1 MKCALPGG
9 FYVLWPTDNGLSAP
23 RLPIPSSSSLTADSS
38 FFVSTKSGTE
48 PMEVVGRCTTCRPA
62 IKDANETGGGESVVV
77 GGREEKSGQADNL
90 HFPTIQL
97 TWLQAAQ
104 KAHLQR
110 IQIVWQIVSQA
121 QVRIMAE

>member
-1 MKCALPGG
+1 MSNEMRAARRFLRFMADRQRTVCSSAPHSLLLILLLFCFNKIWHGTDGG
-9 FYVLWPTDNGLSAP
+9 CRKMHNLSA
-23 RLPIPSSSSLTADSS
+23 IQ
-38 FFVSTKSGTE
+38 
-48 PMEVVGRCTTCRPA
+48 
-62 IKDANETGGGESVVV
+62 DANETGGGESVVV

-97 TWLQAAQ
+97 TWLHAAL